1 MQARVET
8 TLSKSNTGCAQLN
21 QDSGR
26 TIACTSVLLCCSP
39 AEGSWLCV
47 HLKVHIKFNRI
58 RSAIATLKDE
68 ILYQIPTPKFDRPVL
83 VNNVNR
89 INRFLS
95 KGSTIS
101 KINQAYTDPTR
112 TVNYFVFYMIL
123 AYYFQVPT
131 NILYYLCKKYSTRQK
146 NIVAY
151 STSLVKN
158 EMMEEDAGECTPLV
172 PIIYTQEHVMVS
184 PGVYERDFAGK
195 FPVLSL
201 KDTSV
206 LCTM

>member
-8 TLSKSNTGCAQLN
+8 TLS
-21 QDSGR
+21 
-26 TIACTSVLLCCSP
+26 
-39 AEGSWLCV
+39 
-47 HLKVHIKFNRI
+47 
-58 RSAIATLKDE
+58 
-68 ILYQIPTPKFDRPVL
+68 KFDRPVL

-112 TVNYFVFYMIL
+112 TVNYFVFYMIV
-123 AYYFQVPT
+123 AYYFQIWRVPT

-146 NIVAY
+146 SIVVY

-158 EMMEEDAGECTPLV
+158 EMMEEDAGERTPLV

-184 PGVYERDFAGK
+184 PGVYERDCAGK